1 MSSTEAAPAGVA
13 AASRPRARPWVPRQ
27 HGAWAMLAL
36 PIMVGIAT
44 SRPVPAQVLL
54 AVAAVAGYL
63 LSAAAQAWL
72 RARRRGELVVPLIAA
87 GGATVAAGGGLVA
100 LEPRLLLAALVM
112 VPAGAMV
119 LAGARAGTARGLATS
134 LAQVAQAA
142 VLAPAAM
149 LLAGEQRAWPL
160 AAAALVVAAEMA
172 GSVLV
177 VRSCIRERGNLR
189 FAAASLAA
197 HGALTAVAAVTLPVL
212 YAALGLALTLRAA
225 ALPLV
230 RARRAAAG
238 RPLRPIQVGMVEAAA
253 SLALVLAA
261 FAAPL
266 TPH

>member
-1 MSSTEAAPAGVA
+1 MYSTEAAPAGVA
-13 AASRPRARPWVPRQ
+13 PATRPRARPWVSRQ

-36 PIMVGIAT
+36 PILVGVAS
-44 SRPVPAQVLL
+44 SRPVPAQALL
-54 AVAAVAGYL
+54 AIAAVAGYL
-63 LSAAAQAWL
+63 LSATAQAWP
-72 RARRRGELVVPLIAA
+72 RARRRGELAVPLIVA
-87 GGATVAAGGGLVA
+87 GGATVGAGAGLLV
-100 LEPRLLLAALVM
+100 LEPRLLLAGLVL
-112 VPAGAMV
+112 VPAGAV
-119 LAGARAGTARGLATS
+119 VVAGARAGTVRGLAAS

-177 VRSCIRERGNLR
+177 VRSCIRERDNPR
-189 FAAASLAA
+189 FAAASVAA
-197 HGALTAVAAVTLPVL
+197 HGALTVAAAVTLPVP
-212 YAALGLALTLRAA
+212 YAALGLALTVRAA
-225 ALPLV
+225 ALPVV

-253 SLALVLAA
+253 SIALVLTA